1 MAVPDLTKEA
11 TDRQTTVNGIK
22 IHYNEAGAGPALF
35 CFHGGGPGASAWG
48 NSRFCLPMLAQN
60 FHCILMDLP
69 GFGGSD
75 KEVKLNGEALDVF
88 YAKVVIGLMDQLGIE
103 KAHLY
108 TSSQSGPM
116 SLRLGIDYPDRVG
129 KIVLQSSSPD
139 RSGQL
144 MFSPTPAEGLKSLA
158 VYAQN
163 PIREN
168 MAKMMHLFIPKDEL
182 CTEEVIEA
190 RFQASLTPGHL
201 EARREFSASKN
212 SDLSQ
217 LVRNLK
223 AEVLVVWG
231 QQDRMVP
238 VEGAF
243 RALTL
248 IPNVRLHIWGGGTG
262 HFVAYE
268 KANEFARLVIDFLS
282 H

>member
-1 MAVPDLTKEA
+1 MVVQELTKEA
-11 TDRQTTVNGIK
+11 TDREITVQGIK
-22 IHYNEAGAGPALF
+22 IHYNEAGSGPTLI

-48 NSRFCLPMLAQN
+48 NSRYCLPLLSQH
-60 FHCILMDLP
+60 FRCILMDLP
-69 GFGGSD
+69 GYGGSAKD
-75 KEVKLNGEALDVF
+75 AKLNGEPLDVF
-88 YAKVVIGLMDQLGIE
+88 LARLVVSVMDQLDID

-116 SLRLGIDYPDRVG
+116 GLRVGIDYPDRVG
-129 KIVLQSSSPD
+129 KIVMQSSSPE
-139 RSGQL
+139 RGGQL
-144 MFSPTPAEGLKSLA
+144 MFSSSPSEGLKALA
-158 VYAQN
+158 VFAQN

-168 MAKMMHLFIPKDEL
+168 MEKMMHLFIPKDEL
-182 CTEEVIEA
+182 CTEEIIDA
-190 RFQASLTPGHL
+190 RFRAALTPGHI

-231 QQDRMVP
+231 YQDRMVP

-243 RALTL
+243 RALVL

-268 KANEFARLVIDFLS
+268 KAEEFARLVIDFLS